1 MTAEELAIKDN
12 EYQEKISAYN
22 DKIARYNGPVD
33 KLQAALDVCN
43 EIINNLEKAANISE
57 KSIITNGLDPNGDVG
72 FDHGKIREVKESYKK
87 QSDILNDALT
97 DLKSVISSTE
107 ELRDECKEEWRLF
120 QESNYVKC

>member
-22 DKIARYNGPVD
+22 DKIARYNGYVD
-33 KLQAALDVCN
+33 RLQAALDVCN
-43 EIINNLEKAANISE
+43 EIKNNLEKAANISE
-57 KSIITNGLDPNGDVG
+57 KSIITNGLEPNGDVG

-87 QSDILNDALT
+87 HSDILNDAIT
-97 DLKSVISSTE
+97 DLKSVVSSTE

-120 QESNYVKC
+120 QDSNYVKC